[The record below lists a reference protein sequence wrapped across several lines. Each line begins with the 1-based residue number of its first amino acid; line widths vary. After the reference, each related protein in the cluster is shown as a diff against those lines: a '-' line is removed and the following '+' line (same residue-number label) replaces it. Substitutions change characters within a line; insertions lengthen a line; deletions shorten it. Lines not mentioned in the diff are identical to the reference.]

1 MGAVI
6 SSLCA
11 DQEQETKKKNGED
24 SILRRQVRA
33 EVVVPTK
40 HLRKDD
46 TALGVEKS
54 ALGAAT
60 VKQQYNFL
68 EELGKGSYGS
78 VQRAVLKSS
87 GDKGRSFAVKTI
99 EKSRYPK
106 EVRRFLREIELLK
119 SLDHPYIVRFYE
131 AYESKTAYFIVQ
143 ELCSGGD
150 LGKALELQQ
159 GGFKESD
166 TREFMWQILMAV
178 NYLNLKGIAHR
189 DIKPEN
195 FLLASSSSNVVK
207 LIDFGLSATGNSTAS
222 TLRETVGSPFYIAP
236 EVITQEY
243 GPSCD
248 VWSCGVVLYNLV
260 TGRFPFEAEQN
271 NQVFELIKKGAYDKS
286 FVESSG
292 YSAEGRDLLYKM
304 LIKIE
309 EGRISAQAAL
319 QHPWF
324 EEKHQEILHKGKKV
338 VTKTMLEQIK
348 SFGFSSIAQ
357 REIVGLLML
366 QQDFSSPE
374 ISSLVDAFMYID
386 KDLSGTLSADEIGD
400 IYSSMG
406 MPITREEVEEIID
419 SLYFREKSVV
429 TYLEF
434 IAATLDRE
442 FYRNKQRIRELFN
455 YMDVDMSGEI
465 DYKDIQDCFKRFGR
479 LLDETKIRRMIA
491 ECDHNKDQ
499 KISFDEFYQIV
510 NAEPKRQHL
519 SLSNL
524 SQLSTGQLRAT

>member
-11 DQEQETKKKNGED
+11 DQEQETQKKKGED
-24 SILRRQVRA
+24 SLLRRQVRA
-33 EVVVPTK
+33 EVIVPTK

-46 TALGVEKS
+46 TALGTEKS

-60 VKQQYNFL
+60 VKQQYNFM

-78 VQRAVLKSS
+78 VQRAVLKTS
-87 GDKGRSFAVKTI
+87 GENGRSFAVKTI
-99 EKSRYPK
+99 EKARYPK

-150 LGKALELQQ
+150 LGKVLDLQT

-166 TREFMWQILMAV
+166 TKEFMWQILMAV

-195 FLLASSSSNVVK
+195 FLLSSQQASTLK
-207 LIDFGLSATGNSTAS
+207 LIDFGLSATGNSAAS

-236 EVITQEY
+236 EVIDQEY

-271 NQVFELIKKGAYDKS
+271 NQVFELIKRGVYDKS
-286 FVESSG
+286 VVEASG
-292 YSAEGRDLLYKM
+292 YSAAGKDLLYKM
-304 LIKIE
+304 LLKVE
-309 EGRISAQAAL
+309 EGRPTAKVAL

-324 EEKHQEILHKGKKV
+324 ADKREEIVQRGKKV
-338 VTKTMLEQIK
+338 VTRGMLEQIK
-348 SFGFSSIAQ
+348 NFGFNSIAQ
-357 REIVGLLML
+357 REIIGLLML

-374 ISSLVDAFMYID
+374 VSRLVDAFMYID
-386 KDLSGTLSADEIGD
+386 KDLSGTLSAEEIEE

-442 FYRNKQRIRELFN
+442 FYKNKQRIRELFN

-499 KISFDEFYQIV
+499 KISFEEFYLIV
-510 NAEPKRQHL
+510 NAEPKRQNL
-519 SLSNL
+519 SLSKL
-524 SQLSTGQLRAT
+524 SQLSTGQLKTT

>member
-1 MGAVI
+1 MGTVI

-11 DQEQETKKKNGED
+11 DQEQETKKKNVED
-24 SILRRQVRA
+24 SLLRRQVRA

-60 VKQQYNFL
+60 VKQQYNFM

-87 GDKGRSFAVKTI
+87 GDKSRSFAVKTI

-143 ELCSGGD
+143 ELCNGGD
-150 LGKALELQQ
+150 LGRAIEMQQ
-159 GGFKESD
+159 GGFKEAD

-195 FLLASSSSNVVK
+195 FLLASPTSNIVK
-207 LIDFGLSATGNSTAS
+207 LIDFGLSATGNSAAS

-236 EVITQEY
+236 EVIDQEY
-243 GPSCD
+243 GPICD
-248 VWSCGVVLYNLV
+248 VWSCGIVLYNLI

-271 NQVFELIKKGAYDKS
+271 NQVFEMIKKGAYDKVS
-286 FVESSG
+286 VEESA
-292 YSAEGRDLLYKM
+292 YSPQSRDILYKM
-304 LIKIE
+304 LLKVE
-309 EGRISAQAAL
+309 EGRLSAKDAL

-324 EEKHQEILHKGKKV
+324 ESKREEIAERGKKV
-338 VTKTMLEQIK
+338 VTRSMLEQIK
-348 SFGFSSIAQ
+348 SFGFNSIAQ

-366 QQDFSSPE
+366 QQDLNSPE
-374 ISSLVDAFMYID
+374 LSGLIDAFMYID

-406 MPITREEVEEIID
+406 MPLSREEVEEIID

-510 NAEPKRQHL
+510 NAEPKRQNL
-519 SLSNL
+519 SQSRL
-524 SQLSTGQLRAT
+524 SQLSTGQMKSN